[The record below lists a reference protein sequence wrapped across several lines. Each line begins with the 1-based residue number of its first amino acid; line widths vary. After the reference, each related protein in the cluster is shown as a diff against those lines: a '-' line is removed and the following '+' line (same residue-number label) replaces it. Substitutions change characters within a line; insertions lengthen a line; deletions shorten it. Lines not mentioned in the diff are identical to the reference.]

1 MKAIAN
7 KRWIGLGMTLLILA
21 ACAPAAGPIGK
32 ATEAPRPA
40 EPAQEETDAPPP
52 QLNLPRMGKAPEI
65 TNERW
70 INTDEPLT
78 LASQRGNV
86 VLLEFWTFG

>member
-1 MKAIAN
+1 MQVNIH
-7 KRWIGLGMTLLILA
+7 RGWVGLGVLAMLIMT
-21 ACAPAAGPIGK
+21 ACAPPPA
-32 ATEAPRPA
+32 A
-40 EPAQEETDAPPP
+40 EPAQEEPKAQPP
-52 QLNLPRMGKAPEI
+52 QLNLTRMQKAPEI